1 MVRIKILK
9 ATLKDS
15 KSRAAKAEA
24 ESVTAEAAARTKA
37 AKAVAKAV
45 KVEAAAKAKAVAK
58 AKAATAKMYFH
69 FGLRCTGSSSL
80 TGVPCAIPSVT
91 IPSVLKIGTRGAC
104 KSEQAYEYH
113 WVADRAIF
121 MCCKTTSA
129 GLPEEILVI
138 MNEISPAGNWYVA
151 VEGRPGAVFEG
162 RRPAFR
168 TQEDFWRAGWH
179 AWQVNQNEFGGP
191 AHWDT
196 RDHSSLHAQTKVPPD
211 AGPVELLEGLQQLGS
226 HLR

>member
-1 MVRIKILK
+1 MRIKILK
-9 ATLKDS
+9 ATIKDS
-15 KSRAAKAEA
+15 KIRAVKSEA
-24 ESVTAEAAARTKA
+24 ETVKAEAAARSKA
-37 AKAVAKAV
+37 AKVV
-45 KVEAAAKAKAVAK
+45 
-58 AKAATAKMYFH
+58 AKAATTKMYFH
-69 FGLRCTGSSSL
+69 FGLRHTEGSYT
-80 TGVPCAIPSVT
+80 TGVPCAIPSVI
-91 IPSVLKIGTRGAC
+91 IPSVLRIGTRGAF

-113 WVADRAIF
+113 WVVDRAIF
-121 MCCKTTSA
+121 MCCKTTAA

-138 MNEISPAGNWYVA
+138 MNEDSPAGNWYVA
-151 VEGRPGAVFEG
+151 VEGRPSAAFEG

-179 AWQVNQNEFGGP
+179 AWQVNQNDLGGP

-211 AGPVELLEGLQQLGS
+211 AVSVELLEGLQQLGS